1 MGHGHHHH
9 HPSPVGEGKTTILL
23 LAILLNVVFAV
34 GEFWAGV
41 VWHSSGLKADAGHN
55 LGDVGSLVISLLA
68 ILLLRVPPRGRFT
81 YGFKRG
87 TVLASLL
94 NGILLLWA
102 ALLILWEGIQRISH
116 PLPVQGWG
124 VGGMALLGI
133 LVNGGTVWLLA
144 RQTHRDLNLQGAFL
158 HMVADTLV
166 SLGVLVAGILVELTG
181 WNLLDPLVGIA
192 VALLILVS
200 SWGLL
205 KESLFLTLD
214 AAPAGKDPEI
224 LRQKLSALPGVR
236 QVSRLTLRALST
248 TEDEVIL
255 HVAPE
260 PDANL
265 PELHQAIQDLLP
277 ESSHQH
283 RHLVWENQTQF
294 PESDKKDW
302 DKIGQF

>member
-1 MGHGHHHH
+1 MGHGHHHHH
-9 HPSPVGEGKTTILL
+9 HPSPVGEGKATILL
-23 LAILLNVVFAV
+23 LAILLNVVFAA

-55 LGDVGSLVISLLA
+55 LGDVGSLAISLLA
-68 ILLLRVPPRGRFT
+68 ILLLRMPPRGRFT

-94 NGILLLWA
+94 NGLLLSWA
-102 ALLILWEGIQRISH
+102 ALLILWEGIQRLSH

-124 VGGMALLGI
+124 VGGMAFLGI

-166 SLGVLVAGILVELTG
+166 SLGVLLAGLLVELTG
-181 WNLLDPLVGIA
+181 WNLLDPLVAIA

-205 KESLFLTLD
+205 KESLYLALD
-214 AAPAGKDPEI
+214 AAPEGLNPQE
-224 LRQKLSALPGVR
+224 LQKKVATLSGVR
-236 QVSRLTLRALST
+236 QVPCLRLRALST
-248 TEDEVIL
+248 TEEEAIL
-255 HVAPE
+255 HVVPE
-260 PDANL
+260 ASANL
-265 PELHQAIQDLLP
+265 PELHQAIQELLP
-277 ESSHQH
+277 ESLHH
-283 RHLVWENQTQF
+283 NLHLVWER
-294 PESDKKDW
+294 KDTP
-302 DKIGQF
+302 